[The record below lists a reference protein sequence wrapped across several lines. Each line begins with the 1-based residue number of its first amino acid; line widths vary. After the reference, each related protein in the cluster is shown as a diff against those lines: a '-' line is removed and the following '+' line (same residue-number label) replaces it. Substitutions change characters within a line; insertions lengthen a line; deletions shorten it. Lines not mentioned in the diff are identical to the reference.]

1 MTFWASR
8 NLVPEKFGSQEIW
21 AQKNLGPK
29 NVGPCMK
36 MPYDD
41 FHAETKFLRDQMRS
55 GTISVIASHLAP
67 LLSSLHS
74 QNFDL
79 SLLKGIYDITYVLA
93 GKVLQKETNMTLSVV
108 QTVISYQLIFDVFNL
123 SNEHITCF

>member
-1 MTFWASR
+1 
-8 NLVPEKFGSQEIW
+8 
-21 AQKNLGPK
+21 
-29 NVGPCMK
+29 
-36 MPYDD
+36 
-41 FHAETKFLRDQMRS
+41 MRS

-79 SLLKGIYDITYVLA
+79 LLLKLLKGICDITYVLA
-93 GKVLQKETNMTLSVV
+93 GKVLQKKETNMTLSVV
-108 QTVISYQLIFDVFNL
+108 QTVISYQLILDVFNF

>member
-1 MTFWASR
+1 
-8 NLVPEKFGSQEIW
+8 
-21 AQKNLGPK
+21 
-29 NVGPCMK
+29 
-36 MPYDD
+36 
-41 FHAETKFLRDQMRS
+41 MRS

-79 SLLKGIYDITYVLA
+79 LLLKLLKGICDITYVLA

-108 QTVISYQLIFDVFNL
+108 QTVISYQLILDVFNL

>member
-1 MTFWASR
+1 
-8 NLVPEKFGSQEIW
+8 
-21 AQKNLGPK
+21 
-29 NVGPCMK
+29 
-36 MPYDD
+36 
-41 FHAETKFLRDQMRS
+41 MRS

-79 SLLKGIYDITYVLA
+79 PLLKGIYDITYVLA

-108 QTVISYQLIFDVFNL
+108 QTVISYLLILDVFNL
-123 SNEHITCF
+123 SNEHVTCF

>member
-1 MTFWASR
+1 
-8 NLVPEKFGSQEIW
+8 
-21 AQKNLGPK
+21 
-29 NVGPCMK
+29 
-36 MPYDD
+36 
-41 FHAETKFLRDQMRS
+41 MRS
-55 GTISVIASHLAP
+55 GTISDIASYLAP
-67 LLSSLHS
+67 LLSSLQS

-108 QTVISYQLIFDVFNL
+108 QTVISYQLILDVFNL